1 MPLGGW
7 SVFPDPAGPS
17 WQVPAG
23 LSWQVPA
30 GRSSPESGPD
40 RGTAEPPWPSCTALR
55 DARAKVRTLVFSR
68 RRRGSPGEGQA
79 RGGDDE
85 VGRPKVEAAE
95 RRDLEAGGVD
105 DGEVV
110 PVPGAAP
117 PVEVARGVFVEE
129 AVEPIVVAPAV
140 LEEEDPSAGP
150 RRSLERDERR
160 DGIVVRAEAERVDDG
175 VEAGRPPAAREPL
188 DGREARRDPGIGR
201 GLGRHHAPELGL
213 GTRQG
218 LALGLHL
225 PGDEVVGVHGVHP
238 GADGRAG
245 GRHLLDNLG
254 REELVLNVRRDLVD
268 HFLRDVLLAKLPM
281 LNTATFPLNA
291 STAWMAPLVQQVR
304 QQVRQSHTV
313 QGLRIST
320 RLNTIC
326 CSRDS
331 SIRTV

>member
-117 PVEVARGVFVEE
+117 PVEVARGIGRREKPQNE
-129 AVEPIVVAPAV
+129 A
-140 LEEEDPSAGP
+140 
-150 RRSLERDERR
+150 SLLQAAAHAKA
-160 DGIVVRAEAERVDDG
+160 RAEAEAADARAAAKAKAL
-175 VEAGRPPAAREPL
+175 EAQEEGIPLHIQAEYKAMLATLHKTIDCPVCLDVIPTADIAFTPCGHKFCQPCLAGLKREPVAKCAL
-188 DGREARRDPGIGR
+188 CRRR
-201 GLGRHHAPELGL
+201 LKR
-213 GTRQG
+213 
-218 LALGLHL
+218 
-225 PGDEVVGVHGVHP
+225 
-238 GADGRAG
+238 GRA
-245 GRHLLDNLG
+245 
-254 REELVLNVRRDLVD
+254 V
-268 HFLRDVLLAKLPM
+268 
-281 LNTATFPLNA
+281 
-291 STAWMAPLVQQVR
+291 
-304 QQVRQSHTV
+304 
-313 QGLRIST
+313 
-320 RLNTIC
+320 
-326 CSRDS
+326 
-331 SIRTV
+331 